1 MKTITLNSAL
11 VAILCLASAN
21 GWAQDYPTMLEGNPK
36 WICLASDVDGEPTFK
51 TFYLDGDTTING
63 KTYQK
68 LYYEWMYK
76 NGKSVLG
83 HPVNIAALRE
93 YDGKVLAA
101 KAFYQEMFLEIGN
114 YYEAFEERS
123 DEVVVYD
130 WNVLR
135 EAKSVKVFQ
144 DGKTT
149 EREIVERTITDM
161 SDGSKRIVYKLFNHD
176 PENLRRGQQ
185 AYVEIIDQVGCINM
199 PKELVHYLWEPKNIT
214 YSSSLSK
221 VIVGTTMDFIQN
233 NMIVYR
239 APINAYVSYDFIKDL
254 VPTGIEEIIHNAQFI
269 MHNDAIYN
277 LQGQRI
283 NGLQKGLNIV
293 NGKKVFVR

>member
-1 MKTITLNSAL
+1 MKRFTLITAL
-11 VAILCLASAN
+11 AAFSCLQSVN
-21 GWAQDYPTMLEGNPK
+21 GWAQEYPTMLEGNPK
-36 WICLASDVDGEPTFK
+36 WICLASEVDGVPTFK

-63 KTYQK
+63 KIYQK
-68 LYYEWMYK
+68 LYYDWKYK
-76 NGKSVLG
+76 NGKSVLAK
-83 HPVNIAALRE
+83 PVNIAALRE

-101 KAFYQEMFLEIGN
+101 KTFYQEMFMELGN
-114 YYEAFEERS
+114 YYEAYEECNN
-123 DEVVVYD
+123 EVVVYD

-135 EAKSVKVFQ
+135 EGKSIKVFQ

-149 EREIVERTITDM
+149 EREIVERTTTEM

-199 PKELVHYLWEPKNIT
+199 PKELVHYLWEPKNIS
-214 YSSSLSK
+214 YSSSSSK

-233 NMIVYR
+233 NTIVYR
-239 APINAYVSYDFIKDL
+239 APMNAYVSYDFIKDF
-254 VPTGIEEIIHNAQFI
+254 VPTGIEEIVN
-269 MHNDAIYN
+269 NEKLGYESIYN

-283 NGLQKGLNIV
+283 NRLQKGLNIV
-293 NGKKVFVR
+293 DGKKIMVK

>member
-101 KAFYQEMFLEIGN
+101 KAFYQDMFLEFGN

-199 PKELVHYLWEPKNIT
+199 PKELVHYLWEP
-214 YSSSLSK
+214 
-221 VIVGTTMDFIQN
+221 TMNFIQN
-233 NMIVYR
+233 GTIVYQ
-239 APINAYVSYDFIKDL
+239 APTNEYVSYDFITDL
-254 VPTGIEEIIHNAQFI
+254 VPTGIEAIEHSPLTIDHS
-269 MHNDAIYN
+269 IYN
-277 LQGQRI
+277 LQGLRMKQM
-283 NGLQKGLNIV
+283 QKGLNIV
-293 NGKKVFVR
+293 NGKKIWVK

>member
-101 KAFYQEMFLEIGN
+101 KAFYQEMFLEFGN

-144 DGKTT
+144 DGNTT
-149 EREIVERTITDM
+149 EREIVERTTTEM
-161 SDGSKRIVYKLFNHD
+161 ADGPMRMVYKVFNHD
-176 PENLRRGQQ
+176 PENLRKGQQ

-199 PKELVHYLWEPKNIT
+199 PKALVHYLWEPKVFV
-214 YSSSLSK
+214 YSTSPSNA
-221 VIVGTTMDFIQN
+221 IAGTTMNFIQN
-233 NMIVYR
+233 GTIVYQ
-239 APINAYVSYDFIKDL
+239 APTNEYVSYDFITDL
-254 VPTGIEEIIHNAQFI
+254 VPTGIEAIEHSPLTIDHS
-269 MHNDAIYN
+269 IYN
-277 LQGQRI
+277 LQGLRMKQLQR
-283 NGLQKGLNIV
+283 GLNV
-293 NGKKVFVR
+293 VDGKKVMIK